1 MKSSHDDEQVLRE
14 KCFKLLTKRE
24 HSRFELIYK
33 LSQRGFERPLV
44 EQVVDRMQEEGWQS
58 DERFAQSFAREKV
71 MQRQGRTKIV
81 AQATQ
86 QRGVDKALIEQAL
99 QRLEVDWFEL
109 CQQVYQSKFGSTQPS
124 DRKDWAKRA
133 RFLMHRGFSQE
144 HIKFAIQAH
153 DDD

>member
-1 MKSSHDDEQVLRE
+1 
-14 KCFKLLTKRE
+14 
-24 HSRFELIYK
+24 
-33 LSQRGFERPLV
+33 
-44 EQVVDRMQEEGWQS
+44 
-58 DERFAQSFAREKV
+58 

-99 QRLEVDWFEL
+99 QQLEVDWFEL
-109 CQQVYQSKFGSTQPS
+109 CQQVYLSKFGSTQPS

-133 RFLMHRGFSQE
+133 RFLMQRGFSQE

>member
-1 MKSSHDDEQVLRE
+1 MKSSDDDEQVLRE

-33 LSQRGFERPLV
+33 LSQRDFERKLI
-44 EQVVDRMQEEGWQS
+44 EQVVDRMRQEGWQS

-86 QRGVDKALIEQAL
+86 QRGIDKALIEQAL
-99 QRLEVDWFEL
+99 DQQEVDWFDL
-109 CQQVYQSKFGSTQPS
+109 CQQVYQSKFGSTRPT

-133 RFLMHRGFSQE
+133 RFLMQRGFSQE
-144 HIKFAIQAH
+144 QIKFAIQAN

>member
-1 MKSSHDDEQVLRE
+1 M
-14 KCFKLLTKRE
+14 
-24 HSRFELIYK
+24 
-33 LSQRGFERPLV
+33 

-133 RFLMHRGFSQE
+133 RFLMQRGFSQE